1 MRLEA
6 WVVLAVDSRD
16 RFSADTGFAIKR
28 FFVCDGRV
36 ITGFVFT

>member
-28 FFVCDGRV
+28 FFVRAGRV
-36 ITGFVFT
+36 ITGFVCT